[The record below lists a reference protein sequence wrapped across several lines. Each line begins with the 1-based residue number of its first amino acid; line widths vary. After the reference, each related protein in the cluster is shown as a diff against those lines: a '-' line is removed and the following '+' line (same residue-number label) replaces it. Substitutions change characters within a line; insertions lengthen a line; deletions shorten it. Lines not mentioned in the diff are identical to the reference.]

1 MASHIYMNYKE
12 TIEYLYNALPMF
24 SRIGDAAI
32 KKDLTNTIIL
42 CERLGNPHHKC
53 KSVHIAGTNGKGS
66 VSHMLASVF
75 QSAGYRTGL
84 YTSPHLKDF
93 RERIKVNGEMV
104 GEDFVVQFTE
114 KAKPLISEIQPSF
127 FEITV
132 AMAFQY
138 FAAMQADIAVIETG
152 LGGRLDSTN
161 IVMPEVSVIT
171 NIGMDHMHLLGNTL
185 PEIAFEKAGI
195 IKPGIPVVIG
205 ETNVE
210 TAPVFERTANEK
222 KAPVVFADRIRYADD
237 YVYKDHR
244 LEVTVVHRAD
254 NEKEQFR
261 LDMTGLYQTKNL
273 ITVLAAIDQL
283 KQKGWKISHE
293 NVHAGLSNVKKH
305 TGLHG
310 RWEQVHHNPGIFI
323 DVAHNE
329 DGIKQLV
336 AQIEWMNFHELHIVI
351 GMVKDKDVE
360 KVLALLP
367 KEAYYYFT
375 KAQTPRAL
383 PEDQLAEKALQH
395 DLHGHHY
402 HDVNAAVKTAMQK
415 AHTDD
420 VIIVCGSVFVAG
432 ELELSSL

>member
-1 MASHIYMNYKE
+1 MNYTE

-42 CERLGNPHHKC
+42 CERLGNPHHEF
-53 KSVHIAGTNGKGS
+53 KSIHIAGTNGKGS

-104 GEDFVVQFTE
+104 SEDFVVQFTE

-138 FAAMQADIAVIETG
+138 FAAMQTDIAVVETG

-205 ETNVE
+205 ETNVQ

-222 KAPVVFADRIRYADD
+222 KAPVVFADRVRYADD

-254 NEKEQFR
+254 NEKEQFG
-261 LDMTGLYQTKNL
+261 LDLAGLYQTKNL
-273 ITVLAAIDQL
+273 ITVLAAIDKL
-283 KQKGWKISHE
+283 RSKGWKIPDE
-293 NVHAGLSNVKKH
+293 VLRKGLSSVKKI

-310 RWEQVHHNPGIFI
+310 RWEQVHHKPDIFI

-336 AQIEWMNFHELHIVI
+336 AQIEWMNFHELHII
-351 GMVKDKDVE
+351 TGMVKDKDVE
-360 KVLALLP
+360 RVLALLP
-367 KEAYYYFT
+367 KEAHYYFT
-375 KAQTPRAL
+375 RAQIPRAL
-383 PEDQLAEKALQH
+383 PEEELASKAMQH
-395 DLHGHHY
+395 KLSGHHY
-402 HDVNAAVKTAMQK
+402 PNVNNALKAALQK
-415 AHTDD
+415 AGKDD
-420 VIIVCGSVFVAG
+420 LIIVCGSVFVVG
-432 ELELSSL
+432 ELDINNIGLSL

>member
-1 MASHIYMNYKE
+1 MNYTE

-42 CERLGNPHHKC
+42 CERLGNPHHEF
-53 KSVHIAGTNGKGS
+53 KSIHIAGTNGKGS

-104 GEDFVVQFTE
+104 SEDFVVQFTE

-138 FAAMQADIAVIETG
+138 FAAMQTDIAVVETG

-205 ETNVE
+205 ETNVQ

-261 LDMTGLYQTKNL
+261 LDLAGLYQTKNL
-273 ITVLAAIDQL
+273 ITVLAAIDKL
-283 KQKGWKISHE
+283 RSKGWKIPDE
-293 NVHAGLSNVKKH
+293 VLRKGLSSVKKI

-310 RWEQVHHNPGIFI
+310 RWEQVHHKPDIFI

-336 AQIEWMNFHELHIVI
+336 AQIEWMNFHELHII
-351 GMVKDKDVE
+351 TGMVKDKDVE
-360 KVLALLP
+360 RVLALLP
-367 KEAYYYFT
+367 KEAHYYFT
-375 KAQTPRAL
+375 RAQIPRAL
-383 PEDQLAEKALQH
+383 PEEELASKAMQH
-395 DLHGHHY
+395 KLSGHHY
-402 HDVNAAVKTAMQK
+402 PNVNNALKAALQK
-415 AHTDD
+415 AGKDD
-420 VIIVCGSVFVAG
+420 LIIVCGSVFVVG
-432 ELELSSL
+432 ELDINNIGLSL